1 MNNNAVTGFAV
12 LVVIVLNILATLFP
26 YYIAYLLIKPEGF
39 MGIVGVFILGSI
51 IVPLALLG
59 LSILTAPLRR

>member
-1 MNNNAVTGFAV
+1 MNNNAVTGFAM

-39 MGIVGVFILGSI
+39 VI
-51 IVPLALLG
+51 PPKNN
-59 LSILTAPLRR
+59 TDHK